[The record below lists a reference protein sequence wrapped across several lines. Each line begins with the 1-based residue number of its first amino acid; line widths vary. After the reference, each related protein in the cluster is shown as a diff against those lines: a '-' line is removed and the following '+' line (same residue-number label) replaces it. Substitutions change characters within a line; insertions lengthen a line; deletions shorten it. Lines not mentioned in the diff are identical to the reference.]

1 MKVVNIHEAKAHL
14 SEYVALVE
22 AGEPVIIARRNKP
35 VVRLVAVD
43 ASDAPAKSGLRP
55 VGQAKGLIR
64 MESSFNDLLDED
76 LQQLFAGDSLL
87 PGDPLNPNFRP

>member
-14 SEYVALVE
+14 SEYVALFE

-43 ASDAPAKSGLRP
+43 SVDASAEAGLRP
-55 VGQAKGLIR
+55 VGPAKGLIR
-64 MESSFNDLLDED
+64 LESSFNDPLDGD
-76 LQQLFAGDSLL
+76 LQNLFSVDSLS
-87 PGDPLNPNFRP
+87 PGDPLNPDFRS